1 MCVKNNAPPV
11 ESHCGAA
18 ENATD
23 NYTALPKSM
32 PAGRAPGEGEL
43 AGRQVTVTLITSLG
57 CRFSPPGCLA
67 VAWVC
72 NLAQPSLWAG
82 GGFSAL
88 PSFGKLEEGGG
99 PRDNLLSDVKHRAAE
114 GMRDEHE
121 VAHPAWFGWLL
132 GATGAPGI
140 AKHGRVCSW
149 RLPSSAL
156 AHREVGTFS
165 V

>member
-57 CRFSPPGCLA
+57 CRFSPLGCLA
-67 VAWVC
+67 VA
-72 NLAQPSLWAG
+72 
-82 GGFSAL
+82 
-88 PSFGKLEEGGG
+88 
-99 PRDNLLSDVKHRAAE
+99 
-114 GMRDEHE
+114 
-121 VAHPAWFGWLL
+121 
-132 GATGAPGI
+132 
-140 AKHGRVCSW
+140 RVCK
-149 RLPSSAL
+149 L
-156 AHREVGTFS
+156 AHRPCGLGEASLRCHPLGGWRKEGDQGTTFS
-165 V
+165 RM